1 MSRYDFDQ
9 LIDRQ
14 GTCAVKIDAMEQ
26 RFGRADLTSMWI
38 ADMDFAVCPEI
49 VESLKQRIN
58 HPIYGYAVAS
68 DSYWQSIINW
78 LDHRH
83 NFKVSR
89 EEITYIPGVVKGIAL
104 VVNFFTQPG
113 DKIVIQPPVYHPFK
127 NVVEGNDRIV
137 VNNPLILTENYRY
150 EMDFDHL
157 EKIFVEEKPKMM
169 ILCNPHNPGGIRWD
183 NASLLRLASLCK
195 AHNVLVIS
203 DEIHADLVLYGKR
216 HHQFASISQDASDIC
231 ITLGA
236 PSKTFNIPGLVSSWV
251 IIQNQQL
258 REPFFKWLSVNEF
271 DATTFTATIAT
282 EAAYTLGEQWLDEAL
297 EYIEGNIDFL
307 IDYCATNIPQ
317 IKPVRPQASFL
328 IWLDCRELG
337 LDQEQLVD
345 LFVNKARLA
354 LNDGKMFGAEGEGFM
369 RMNIACP
376 RSVLNNALASL
387 AHAVKSLAQ

>member
-9 LIDRQ
+9 LIDRHD
-14 GTCAVKIDAMEQ
+14 TCAVKIDAMEQ

-49 VESLKQRIN
+49 VESLKQRID

-345 LFVNKARLA
+345 IFVNKARLA

>member
-26 RFGRADLTSMWI
+26 RFGRTDLTSMWI

-49 VESLKQRIN
+49 VESLKQRID

-104 VVNFFTQPG
+104 VVNFFTKPG

-354 LNDGKMFGAEGEGFM
+354 LNDGKMFGSEGEGFM

>member
-9 LIDRQ
+9 LIDRHD
-14 GTCAVKIDAMEQ
+14 TCAVKIDAMEQ

-49 VESLKQRIN
+49 VESLKQRID

-216 HHQFASISQDASDIC
+216 HHQFASISQDASDIS

-337 LDQEQLVD
+337 LGQEQLVD

>member
-26 RFGRADLTSMWI
+26 RFGRTDLTSMWI

-49 VESLKQRIN
+49 VESLKQRID

-195 AHNVLVIS
+195 AHDVLVIS

-354 LNDGKMFGAEGEGFM
+354 LNDGKMFGSEGEGFM

>member
-9 LIDRQ
+9 LIDRHD
-14 GTCAVKIDAMEQ
+14 TCAVKIDAMEQ
-26 RFGRADLTSMWI
+26 RFGRTDLTSMWI

-104 VVNFFTQPG
+104 VVNFFTKPG

>member
-9 LIDRQ
+9 LIDRHD
-14 GTCAVKIDAMEQ
+14 TCAVKIDAMEQ

-49 VESLKQRIN
+49 VESLKQRID

>member
-1 MSRYDFDQ
+1 
-9 LIDRQ
+9 
-14 GTCAVKIDAMEQ
+14 
-26 RFGRADLTSMWI
+26 
-38 ADMDFAVCPEI
+38 
-49 VESLKQRIN
+49 
-58 HPIYGYAVAS
+58 
-68 DSYWQSIINW
+68 
-78 LDHRH
+78 
-83 NFKVSR
+83 
-89 EEITYIPGVVKGIAL
+89 
-104 VVNFFTQPG
+104 
-113 DKIVIQPPVYHPFK
+113 
-127 NVVEGNDRIV
+127 
-137 VNNPLILTENYRY
+137 
-150 EMDFDHL
+150 
-157 EKIFVEEKPKMM
+157 MM

>member
-49 VESLKQRIN
+49 VESLKQRID
-58 HPIYGYAVAS
+58 HPIYGYAAAS

-89 EEITYIPGVVKGIAL
+89 NEITYIPGVVKGIAL

>member
-26 RFGRADLTSMWI
+26 RFGRTDLTSMWI

-104 VVNFFTQPG
+104 VVNFFTKPG

-354 LNDGKMFGAEGEGFM
+354 LNDGKMFGSEGEGFM

>member
-9 LIDRQ
+9 LIDRHD
-14 GTCAVKIDAMEQ
+14 TCAVKIDAMEQ

-49 VESLKQRIN
+49 VESLKQRID

-251 IIQNQQL
+251 IIKNQQL

>member
-104 VVNFFTQPG
+104 VVNFFTKPG

-354 LNDGKMFGAEGEGFM
+354 LNDGKMFGSEGEGFM